1 MRHHTNLVV
10 LPRIRSIPAL
20 ANKTFVAPSQRDT
33 AGKLPVP
40 PYVVIYPSDGV
51 DTRERLT
58 GPQTAQHPRYT
69 LHIVGSSYDNAAT
82 VAELIKA
89 KFVVNGVGIQADV
102 EGEHSYGMTYGSPQ
116 PIQVDYD
123 TSPALVYATA
133 EISWDADPTPA

>member
-1 MRHHTNLVV
+1 MRHHTNDVV

-20 ANKTFVAPSQRDT
+20 AAKTFVAPSQRDA

-40 PYVVIYPSDGV
+40 PYVVIYPSEGI
-51 DTRERLT
+51 DTQERMT
-58 GPQTAQHPRYT
+58 GPKTGQHPRYT

-89 KFVVNGVGIQADV
+89 KFVVNGVGIQADI
-102 EGEHSYGMTYGSPQ
+102 EGEHSYGMTYESPQ

-123 TSPALVYATA
+123 MSPALVYATA
-133 EISWDADPTPA
+133 EISWVAETIA